1 MKYVMFQFHSLDR
14 QSVTHVPVIFPE
26 MLSHKAMAE
35 AVTFAWHNQMR
46 DARMGRGSPEDE
58 RRAYVE
64 PPTPVSAGF
73 LDVRGII
80 DPSRGSE
87 TLKLMPHPADEA
99 RINTWRYTYGQF

>member
-1 MKYVMFQFHSLDR
+1 MKYIMFQFASLDR

-26 MLSHKAMAE
+26 MLNHKDMAE

-46 DARMGRGSPEDE
+46 EARFGRGTPLDDM
-58 RRAYVE
+58 RAQTE
-64 PPTPVSAGF
+64 PPVPVSAGF
-73 LDVRGII
+73 LDVRGIV

-87 TLKLMPHPADEA
+87 SMKLMPHPSDEA